1 MPAINVIQELVL
13 VAQDHMTII
22 TRAVTLLLCTL
33 TMVTNTLKPWDTF
46 SFSRIALKFYL

>member
-13 VAQDHMTII
+13 VAQEYMTII
-22 TRAVTLLLCTL
+22 THVVTLLFGTL

-46 SFSRIALKFYL
+46 LFSRIAFKFYL